1 MTKEPFPTFVYLDWN
16 EIERHMLRKGLTIQ
30 PLSIKLEMSLRTIK
44 RWRSGCRTQVTKAK
58 ELATFLEVPLASLL
72 SRTDPSYLKMAP
84 PTAPVTGPSEWEP
97 QGYLDQQR
105 LTSNGLCVV
114 VCRLAHRHLSGRLA
128 RGKNYP
134 LMGVAASQ
142 RQSLQEKLVRH
153 SAVCDRLKHHP
164 NIVHNISANFGLTN
178 HDWWVIDEWIGEK
191 SLADLLEEQELSPPE
206 LAGLLTGICNGLKQ
220 LHVADVIMRELSP
233 QKILLRDGTLE
244 PVLTDFEL
252 ARLLDGSPSVSSDW
266 PEDPFR
272 APDVDSGVFERNAD
286 FYSLA
291 KVALACVGGNVR
303 DDCDAQACL
312 ESSGMPKRV
321 MAWFLNSLAPVA
333 AERPQSIE
341 PLLTELQR
349 WKSKV
354 TQ

>member
-1 MTKEPFPTFVYLDWN
+1 M
-16 EIERHMLRKGLTIQ
+16 
-30 PLSIKLEMSLRTIK
+30 
-44 RWRSGCRTQVTKAK
+44 
-58 ELATFLEVPLASLL
+58 
-72 SRTDPSYLKMAP
+72 
-84 PTAPVTGPSEWEP
+84 
-97 QGYLDQQR
+97 
-105 LTSNGLCVV
+105 
-114 VCRLAHRHLSGRLA
+114 
-128 RGKNYP
+128 
-134 LMGVAASQ
+134 
-142 RQSLQEKLVRH
+142 
-153 SAVCDRLKHHP
+153 
-164 NIVHNISANFGLTN
+164 
-178 HDWWVIDEWIGEK
+178 IDEWIGEK
-191 SLADLLEEQELSPPE
+191 SLADLLEEQELSPHE

-272 APDVDSGVFERNAD
+272 APEVDSGVFERNAD

-312 ESSGMPKRV
+312 ENSGMPKRV

-341 PLLTELQR
+341 PLLTELRR

-354 TQ
+354 TV